1 MNRVLTLW
9 VVVLV
14 ASLFVGGA
22 LQAQA
27 STRSASPAAAAA
39 QPAGDDAADGGY
51 WAAWS
56 DAASH

>member
-1 MNRVLTLW
+1 MNRLLTLW

-14 ASLFVGGA
+14 ASLFVGGT

-39 QPAGDDAADGGY
+39 QPAGDDAAGGGY